1 MPVVAATWTLQSTP
15 SQAAESCFGLQQ
27 EGGESVFEDER
38 QLVDPMHLAPG
49 GKYRSIVKLFMHY
62 AGQSPNDTRYAMGT
76 GWLIRDDLLVT
87 AGHCAFD
94 WKEGFGRAN
103 EVKAYIG
110 YNGKGSIDSPSAN
123 VQFRHG
129 VRIVTTE
136 GWLQSSSNR
145 HNDVAFIQLD
155 RPFTAVTPFQFS
167 DTPVAGSDS
176 IGVVGYPGDMRYKGE
191 PGAQMYEEFK
201 AVQWNRR
208 AAANHMLEYRID
220 TYKGQSGSPV
230 LLENQPHIS
239 IGAHVYGD
247 VGNNSASP
255 ISNSSPSTADNLLL
269 GNPYTD
275 YISVFESSQAYPVQ
289 RSDPQTGIQYLL
301 VDRLGQRQTR
311 TAEENFWDDLKDVL
325 HVGAPIVSGALTTVS
340 PFLGPIGGS
349 VAALAGTAI
358 SAAAQKCAE
367 SGFVDSTPTTTT
379 LVSGSGPSTTL
390 SGGSPSPGSAQE
402 SILAEAAL
410 QAFLRADA
418 EKMKELGISTKIM
431 VEYQKAAADAEAV
444 APRLL
449 PAVVMPA
456 ALQVV
461 QDVLAGTSTESAMVT
476 FGTASATKVS
486 ALRSTT
492 ATSSSSMA
500 SFTATM
506 AGEDRG
512 LSADPFTTRL
522 VRAAQQS
529 PGDESFWSTFS
540 TVLSA
545 ASHGV
550 GAVQTGLSVVS
561 QLIPYTK
568 AKGAESAFDSL
579 VEEETPMDQQ
589 MKTLGRRALL
599 AGATLRVLR
608 DLPSSQLDQLEQLP
622 LPVSVLQQQ
631 SAQPHGLVDVT
642 GAEEESFFTAIQS
655 AVQKIGPSVM
665 KYAPVVVSAVRPV
678 ITALAAPKLQQQQAE
693 TMVTAFGNGESS
705 YASSSSRGSNGL
717 VVPHVVRKKTSQSFY
732 DKVMGAS
739 PTNGVSVR
747 TVVV

>member
-38 QLVDPMHLAPG
+38 QLVDSMHLAPG

-110 YNGKGSIDSPSAN
+110 YNGKGSIDDPSAN

-145 HNDVAFIQLD
+145 HND
-155 RPFTAVTPFQFS
+155 FS

-201 AVQWNRR
+201 AVQWNRQ
-208 AAANHMLEYRID
+208 AAANNMLEYRID

-230 LLENQPHIS
+230 LLANQPHIS

-255 ISNSSPSTADNLLL
+255 ISSTSSTTDNLLL

-275 YISVFESSQAYPVQ
+275 YISVFESSQTYPVQ
-289 RSDPQTGIQYLL
+289 KSDPQTGIQYLV
-301 VDRLGQRQTR
+301 VDRLGERQTR

-379 LVSGSGPSTTL
+379 VLNGPSTAL
-390 SGGSPSPGSAQE
+390 SGGTSSPGSAQE

-410 QAFLRADA
+410 QAFLKADA

-476 FGTASATKVS
+476 FGTASAAKVS
-486 ALRSTT
+486 ALR

-506 AGEDRG
+506 AGEDKSLG
-512 LSADPFTTRL
+512 ADPFTTRL
-522 VRAAQQS
+522 VCAAQQS
-529 PGDESFWSTFS
+529 SGDESFWSTFS

-568 AKGAESAFDSL
+568 AKGAESAFDTAI
-579 VEEETPMDQQ
+579 EEETPMDQQ
-589 MKTLGRRALL
+589 MKILGRRALL

-608 DLPSSQLDQLEQLP
+608 DLPAS
-622 LPVSVLQQQ
+622 
-631 SAQPHGLVDVT
+631 
-642 GAEEESFFTAIQS
+642 EEESFFTAIQS

-678 ITALAAPKLQQQQAE
+678 IAALAAPKLQQQQAE
-693 TMVTAFGNGESS
+693 AMVTEFSNGESS
-705 YASSSSRGSNGL
+705 SRASNGL
-717 VVPHVVRKKTSQSFY
+717 VVPRVVRKKTSQSFY
-732 DKVMGAS
+732 DRVMGTTS
-739 PTNGVSVR
+739 PTNGEFLDVLQCVGVS
-747 TVVV
+747 

>member
-62 AGQSPNDTRYAMGT
+62 AGQTPNDTRYAMGT

-110 YNGKGSIDSPSAN
+110 YNGKGSIDSRSAN

-145 HNDVAFIQLD
+145 HND
-155 RPFTAVTPFQFS
+155 FS
-167 DTPVAGSDS
+167 DTPVAGSDT

-201 AVQWNRR
+201 AVQWNRQ
-208 AAANHMLEYRID
+208 AAANNMLEYRID

-230 LLENQPHIS
+230 LLANQPHIS

-255 ISNSSPSTADNLLL
+255 ISRTSSTTDDLLL
-269 GNPYTD
+269 GNPYAD
-275 YISVFESSQAYPVQ
+275 YISVFESSQTYPVQ
-289 RSDPQTGIQYLL
+289 KADPQTGIQYLV
-301 VDRLGQRQTR
+301 VDRLGERQTR

-379 LVSGSGPSTTL
+379 VLNGPSTAL
-390 SGGSPSPGSAQE
+390 SGGNSSPGSAQE

-410 QAFLRADA
+410 QAFLKADA

-476 FGTASATKVS
+476 FGTASAAKVS
-486 ALRSTT
+486 ALR

-506 AGEDRG
+506 AGNDRDA
-512 LSADPFTTRL
+512 SADPFTTRL

-529 PGDESFWSTFS
+529 SGDESFWGTFS

-568 AKGAESAFDSL
+568 AKGAESAFDTAI
-579 VEEETPMDQQ
+579 EEETPMDQQ

-608 DLPSSQLDQLEQLP
+608 DLPAS
-622 LPVSVLQQQ
+622 
-631 SAQPHGLVDVT
+631 
-642 GAEEESFFTAIQS
+642 EEESFFTAIQS

-693 TMVTAFGNGESS
+693 AMVTEFSNGE
-705 YASSSSRGSNGL
+705 SSSRGSNGL
-717 VVPHVVRKKTSQSFY
+717 VVPRVVRKKTSQSFY
-732 DKVMGAS
+732 DRVMGTAS
-739 PTNGVSVR
+739 PTNGEFLDILRGVGVS
-747 TVVV
+747 

>member
-1 MPVVAATWTLQSTP
+1 TTNIMPVVAATWTLQSTP

-38 QLVDPMHLAPG
+38 QLVDSMHLAPG

-110 YNGKGSIDSPSAN
+110 YNGKGSIDNPSAN

-145 HNDVAFIQLD
+145 HND
-155 RPFTAVTPFQFS
+155 FS

-201 AVQWNRR
+201 AVQWNRQ
-208 AAANHMLEYRID
+208 AAANNMLEYRID

-230 LLENQPHIS
+230 LLANQPHIS

-255 ISNSSPSTADNLLL
+255 ISSTATTTDSLLL
-269 GNPYTD
+269 GNPYAD
-275 YISVFESSQAYPVQ
+275 YISVFESSQTYPVQ
-289 RSDPQTGIQYLL
+289 KSDLQTGIQYLV
-301 VDRLGQRQTR
+301 VDRLGERQTR

-340 PFLGPIGGS
+340 PFLGSIGGS

-367 SGFVDSTPTTTT
+367 SGFVDSTPTTTA
-379 LVSGSGPSTTL
+379 VNGPSTTL
-390 SGGSPSPGSAQE
+390 SGVTSSPGSAQE

-410 QAFLRADA
+410 QAFLKADA

-476 FGTASATKVS
+476 FGTASAAKVS
-486 ALRSTT
+486 ALR

-512 LSADPFTTRL
+512 PGADPFTTRL

-529 PGDESFWSTFS
+529 SGDESFWSTFS

-561 QLIPYTK
+561 QLIPYAT
-568 AKGAESAFDSL
+568 AKGAESAFDTAI
-579 VEEETPMDQQ
+579 EEETPMDQQ
-589 MKTLGRRALL
+589 MKILGRRALL

-608 DLPSSQLDQLEQLP
+608 DLPASQLEQLEQLP
-622 LPVSVLQQQ
+622 LPASALRQESAHAQHLSVGDFE
-631 SAQPHGLVDVT
+631 AG
-642 GAEEESFFTAIQS
+642 EESFFTAIQS

-678 ITALAAPKLQQQQAE
+678 IAALAAPKLQQQQAE
-693 TMVTAFGNGESS
+693 AMVTEAGNGK
-705 YASSSSRGSNGL
+705 SSSRGSNGL
-717 VVPHVVRKKTSQSFY
+717 VVPRVVRKKTSQSFY
-732 DKVMGAS
+732 DRVMGTAS
-739 PTNGVSVR
+739 PTNGEFLDVRRGVSVS
-747 TVVV
+747 

>member
-62 AGQSPNDTRYAMGT
+62 AGQTPNDTRYAMGT

-110 YNGKGSIDSPSAN
+110 YNGKGSIDNRSAN

-167 DTPVAGSDS
+167 DTPVAGFDT

-201 AVQWNRR
+201 AVQWNRQ
-208 AAANHMLEYRID
+208 AAANNMLEYRID

-230 LLENQPHIS
+230 LLANQPHIS

-255 ISNSSPSTADNLLL
+255 ISRTSSTTDDLLL
-269 GNPYTD
+269 GNPYAD
-275 YISVFESSQAYPVQ
+275 YISVFESSQTYPVQ
-289 RSDPQTGIQYLL
+289 KADPQTGIQYLV
-301 VDRLGQRQTR
+301 VDRLGERQTR

-379 LVSGSGPSTTL
+379 VLNGPSTAL
-390 SGGSPSPGSAQE
+390 SGGNSSPGSAQE

-410 QAFLRADA
+410 QAFLKADA

-476 FGTASATKVS
+476 FGTASAAKVS
-486 ALRSTT
+486 ALR

-506 AGEDRG
+506 AGNDRDA
-512 LSADPFTTRL
+512 SADPFTTRL

-529 PGDESFWSTFS
+529 SGDESFWGTFS

-568 AKGAESAFDSL
+568 AKGAESAFDTAI
-579 VEEETPMDQQ
+579 EEETPMDQQ

-608 DLPSSQLDQLEQLP
+608 DLPASQLDQLEQLP
-622 LPVSVLQQQ
+622 LPASALQQQ
-631 SAQPHGLVDVT
+631 TTQHHGLVDLN
-642 GAEEESFFTAIQS
+642 GGEEESFFTAIQS

-678 ITALAAPKLQQQQAE
+678 ITALTAPKLQQQQAE
-693 TMVTAFGNGESS
+693 AMVTEFSNGE
-705 YASSSSRGSNGL
+705 SSSRGSNGL
-717 VVPHVVRKKTSQSFY
+717 VVPRVVRKKTSQSFY
-732 DKVMGAS
+732 DRVMGTAS

>member
-136 GWLQSSSNR
+136 GWLHSSSNR
-145 HNDVAFIQLD
+145 HND
-155 RPFTAVTPFQFS
+155 FS

-201 AVQWNRR
+201 AVQWNRQ

-275 YISVFESSQAYPVQ
+275 YISVFESYQTYPVQ

-379 LVSGSGPSTTL
+379 TTLVSGSGPSTTL
-390 SGGSPSPGSAQE
+390 SGGSSSPGSAQE

-476 FGTASATKVS
+476 FGTASAAKVS

-579 VEEETPMDQQ
+579 AEEETPMDQQ

-608 DLPSSQLDQLEQLP
+608 DLPS
-622 LPVSVLQQQ
+622 
-631 SAQPHGLVDVT
+631 T
-642 GAEEESFFTAIQS
+642 KEEESFFTAIQS

-678 ITALAAPKLQQQQAE
+678 IAALAAPKLQQQQAE

-705 YASSSSRGSNGL
+705 YASSSSRESNGL
-717 VVPHVVRKKTSQSFY
+717 VVPRVIRKKTSQSFY

-739 PTNGVSVR
+739 PTNGEFLDVPVGCGHELTMIPAGVSVR